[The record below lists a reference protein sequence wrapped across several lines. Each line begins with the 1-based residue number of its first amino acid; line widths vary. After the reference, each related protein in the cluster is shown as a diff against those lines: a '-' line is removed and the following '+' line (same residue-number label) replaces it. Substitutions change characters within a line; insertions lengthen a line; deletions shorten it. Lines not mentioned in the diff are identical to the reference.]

1 MAPRSSRPRP
11 ILCAVL
17 DAAALGTNPTDAAL
31 ALFRAGVDWIQLRD
45 RSLGANALLRLVGA
59 LVEARDLA
67 GRSAADPYRVIVNR
81 RIDIVISAAADG
93 AHLGFDA
100 LAPTT
105 AARLLPKNALIG
117 VSLHSVQE
125 VESLAE
131 NARDHGQAY
140 ARLYAHLA
148 PIWDPLSKAVSRP
161 ALGLDE
167 LARACA
173 LGPRI
178 LAQGGLDPA
187 RAAQV
192 IEAGA
197 AGIAVTGILAGS
209 GNPILAAGQLRD
221 ALDGQIRPEG

>member
-125 VESLAE
+125 VESLTE
-131 NARDHGQAY
+131 NARDHGQAC

-167 LARACA
+167 LARACT

-221 ALDGQIRPEG
+221 ALDGQIRLEG